1 MAINYFSDQLAF
13 SVSRFSSYS
22 KGKEYFDNGYI
33 EKIWKDEESYKAIV
47 KGTNSYNISL
57 KFEGEELIYSCS
69 CPFEL
74 DGACKHVVASILAF
88 ASNKEFTKQSM
99 EKSKDEDESIVK
111 ELLLNITTL
120 QQKIFLEKIL
130 RKDIRLVEDMKVFL
144 QGQKQTPITITDYKI
159 QFLNKLDQLDLKELL
174 QMWYEEGMDYYDQYS
189 DFSTESLE
197 DLVDELIT
205 PGKSYE
211 ENENYGE
218 ALKIYQAIFEALFE
232 KEQTLKGNI
241 SDLSDWFGQ
250 QMDKVIEY
258 YVKGMLKINN
268 DNLKKIGIH
277 FLCNVF
283 QYESIYISK
292 VEVLL
297 GLKQTITSKDEAKY
311 ALECLSFMTKT
322 NLSKEESSLLAFLY
336 FLIEDWLLF

>member
-159 QFLNKLDQLDLKELL
+159 QFLNKKGGSKSLCVCAFKGKE
-174 QMWYEEGMDYYDQYS
+174 
-189 DFSTESLE
+189 F
-197 DLVDELIT
+197 
-205 PGKSYE
+205 
-211 ENENYGE
+211 
-218 ALKIYQAIFEALFE
+218 
-232 KEQTLKGNI
+232 
-241 SDLSDWFGQ
+241 
-250 QMDKVIEY
+250 
-258 YVKGMLKINN
+258 
-268 DNLKKIGIH
+268 KK
-277 FLCNVF
+277 F
-283 QYESIYISK
+283 
-292 VEVLL
+292 
-297 GLKQTITSKDEAKY
+297 
-311 ALECLSFMTKT
+311 
-322 NLSKEESSLLAFLY
+322 
-336 FLIEDWLLF
+336 